1 MVLLFTNKEELVAD
15 VEVDVSLAC
24 KDQEIRVYDP
34 EKNDQDEQQ
43 HYRLQDSTSQH
54 VEGSV

>member
-1 MVLLFTNKEELVAD
+1 MLFTNKEELVAD
-15 VEVDVSLAC
+15 VEVGVSLAC

-43 HYRLQDSTSQH
+43 HYRLQDSKSQH